1 LLVGIP
7 VALLAALV
15 TSWFIAGRA
24 VAPIQRLS
32 DAARSVSPTS
42 LGERIQVETT
52 DHEISKLQS
61 ELNSALERLEAG
73 YRAQEQFISNVSHE
87 LKTPLA
93 VLLTETQILHLGQE
107 TLERYRG
114 WAERVEEEMKRLA
127 QLVESFLTLTRCDLA
142 SGLVRKDEV
151 AVHDLVLDAIQHSTA
166 LARRRAVHLVPVL
179 ASSGGGPHGDG
190 PVVKGDGDLLC
201 TMLDNLLRNAIRF
214 SSEGQSVDVRV
225 TMDEDDVCITVR
237 DRGPGIP
244 DEFIDKVFD
253 RFFQVPSDVGRQ
265 GSGIGLSIA
274 HNVAR
279 LHDGHISVSN
289 APEGGCTFVVV
300 LPLSAVGGL
309 ESVPVA

>member
-1 LLVGIP
+1 MGIP

-42 LGERIQVETT
+42 LGERISVETT
-52 DHEISKLQS
+52 DHEISKLQT
-61 ELNSALERLEAG
+61 ELNSALSRLEAG

-142 SGLVRKDEV
+142 SGLVRRDEV
-151 AVHDLVLDAIQHSTA
+151 VVHDLVLDAIQHSTA
-166 LARRRAVHLVPVL
+166 LAQGRDVHLVPEL
-179 ASSGGGPHGDG
+179 ASSAHDGPHGDG
-190 PVVKGDGDLLC
+190 PMVKGDGDLLC

-214 SSEGQSVDVRV
+214 SPEGASVDVRV

-244 DEFIDKVFD
+244 AEFIDKVFE
-253 RFFQVPSDVGRQ
+253 RFFQVPSEVGRQ
-265 GSGIGLSIA
+265 GSGIGLAIA
-274 HNVAR
+274 HNVAL
-279 LHDGHISVSN
+279 LHDGHIAVSN
-289 APEGGCTFVVV
+289 VEDGGCAFVVV